1 MRHTHGMETRDLRW
15 FQQVAD
21 GVTLTELSELEMT
34 TQPGI
39 SRALARLEREVGSP
53 LLQRSG
59 RVLRMTHAGVAF
71 KRHVDALIH
80 ELDDGIAAV
89 QQLIDPE
96 TGTVS
101 LAFQPSL
108 GTWLVPEML
117 RAFRADHP
125 HVQFQLQANREGV
138 VPAVGPRTGIDM
150 ELTLFR
156 PSERTIGWRQLA
168 REPLYLAVGPGHPLA
183 DAAGKRPLG
192 RATGKNAP
200 EGAGEISLAQAAQE
214 PFVVIRPRAALHGLT
229 QDLCARAGFSP
240 DVSFECDDLPTMR
253 AFVGAGLGV
262 AILPAPPA
270 SDAAAPSHPVTY
282 LRLTDHGAV
291 REIGLTWSQERRML
305 PAAELFRDHVLAQA
319 TAGFPWDEG

>member
-156 PSERTIGWRQLA
+156 PSERTVGWRQRA
-168 REPLYLAVGPGHPLA
+168 REPLYLAVGRGHPLA
-183 DAAGKRPLG
+183 D
-192 RATGKNAP
+192 
-200 EGAGEISLAQAAQE
+200 AGEISLAQAAQE
-214 PFVVIRPRAALHGLT
+214 PFVAIRPRAALHGLT
-229 QDLCARAGFSP
+229 QDLCSRAGFSP
-240 DVSFECDDLPTMR
+240 TVSFECDDLPTMR